1 MSAAPFTSRPM
12 TVAAAPS
19 YGRATADPVASR
31 DALWRSDGTAAGTV
45 LVKDGFSDLGALTA
59 FKGLLY
65 FTVDG
70 GLWKS
75 DGTTAG
81 TVLVKN
87 VTGGGLTD
95 VNGTLFFA
103 GNDGVNGAELWKS
116 DGTTA
121 GTVLVKDI
129 FTGTSKT
136 CFVGGAGP
144 ARGGTQC
151 HGTITPNSSY
161 PAYLSNVNGRL
172 YFTATNGDSGK
183 ANGSELWTSD
193 GTDAGTV
200 LIKDILPGRNSSGP
214 AN

>member
-1 MSAAPFTSRPM
+1 FA
-12 TVAAAPS
+12 
-19 YGRATADPVASR
+19 
-31 DALWRSDGTAAGTV
+31 
-45 LVKDGFSDLGALTA
+45 DLGALTA

-87 VTGGGLTD
+87 VTGGDLTD

-103 GNDGVNGAELWKS
+103 GNDGVNGQELWKS
-116 DGTTA
+116 DGTTD

-129 FTGTSKT
+129 FTGTSKS
-136 CFVGGAGP
+136 CFLGGAEPTIGGVHCP
-144 ARGGTQC
+144 HGGT
-151 HGTITPNSSY
+151 TSPNSSY
-161 PAYLSNVNGRL
+161 PRDLTNVNGRL

-183 ANGSELWTSD
+183 ANGRELWTSD
-193 GTDAGTV
+193 GTAAGTV
-200 LIKDILPGRNSSGP
+200 LVKDVFPGRDSSAP
-214 AN
+214 ANLTNVHGLLYFTANDGVHGIEVWQHHGTSART